1 MRIKSHESPIAWLMR
16 ITDRLVTLSFFQ
28 HSISTSVMTCHT
40 RHLPTSKHDTF
51 RIACNFLQKV
61 IYSSSI
67 SLDNK
72 WHIPQHTYT
81 SSSTFVNCWLSFAL
95 KENYHRYTNSRCE
108 TKGEAGMIYYLITLS
123 NVNCEEKRLSD
134 IHLTRDIHRK
144 AEVAKVV
151 MVDLH
156 IHRTEV

>member
-1 MRIKSHESPIAWLMR
+1 
-16 ITDRLVTLSFFQ
+16 
-28 HSISTSVMTCHT
+28 
-40 RHLPTSKHDTF
+40 
-51 RIACNFLQKV
+51 
-61 IYSSSI
+61 
-67 SLDNK
+67 
-72 WHIPQHTYT
+72 
-81 SSSTFVNCWLSFAL
+81 
-95 KENYHRYTNSRCE
+95 
-108 TKGEAGMIYYLITLS
+108 MIYYLITLS